1 MHIFHA
7 GAFYVELDMA
17 AYGVEGAVFTGT
29 AQIKWIVQL
38 AQPEMQRQFVIHADG
53 KYKLHCGKWVLL
65 TMGTHVLAAEKDR
78 TKVVTSYRPLVY
90 IFCKQQESE
99 GACVMLAEVRA
110 RRVTPPSVVLVVVF
124 T

>member
-1 MHIFHA
+1 MCIFHA
-7 GAFYVELDMA
+7 GAFHVELDMA
-17 AYGVEGAVFTGT
+17 AYGVEGAVFTGA

-65 TMGTHVLAAEKDR
+65 TMGTHVLER
-78 TKVVTSYRPLVY
+78 ERGGSKVVTSYRLLVY

-110 RRVTPPSVVLVVVF
+110 
-124 T
+124 